1 MKGTLRF
8 VCKDTQS
15 TFEKLLDKDK
25 SFNIHHRN
33 LQVLVTEIY
42 IKYILKLPQAL
53 WMIYLKETKYR
64 ITLGT
69 IVILFQ
75 EILNLYILDQ
85 KQYHI

>member
-1 MKGTLRF
+1 MLCCRAVNNKINKLHERT
-8 VCKDTQS
+8 CKDRQS

-53 WMIYLKETKYR
+53 
-64 ITLGT
+64 
-69 IVILFQ
+69 
-75 EILNLYILDQ
+75 
-85 KQYHI
+85 